1 MCQRLCWCV
10 KQARREQIGLVVGTP
25 CVRLPGVHDAISI
38 MMSLGGIGCTQTSD
52 GAKYKGVLSKI
63 NADGLML
70 RIASLVFDGLDE
82 VKFAKPEECKMI
94 ADSGWSK
101 LEAVDVKVGAAD
113 VGPIGAMDDA
123 GGFGTD
129 SAISRGKGGYGFC
142 FIIFS

>member
-1 MCQRLCWCV
+1 MAVNGYREDD
-10 KQARREQIGLVVGTP
+10 RRKFVYDVLIGQDVVVT
-25 CVRLPGVHDAISI
+25 
-38 MMSLGGIGCTQTSD
+38 TSD

-70 RIASLVFDGLDE
+70 RIASLVFDGLAE

-113 VGPIGAMDDA
+113 VGPIGSMDDA

-129 SAISRGKGGYGFC
+129 SAISRGKGGYV
-142 FIIFS
+142 

>member
-1 MCQRLCWCV
+1 M
-10 KQARREQIGLVVGTP
+10 
-25 CVRLPGVHDAISI
+25 VHW
-38 MMSLGGIGCTQTSD
+38 LQTSD

-82 VKFAKPEECKMI
+82 VKFAKPEECKII

-113 VGPIGAMDDA
+113 VGPIGTMDDA

-129 SAISRGKGGYGFC
+129 SAISRGKGGYDLFLFFVC
-142 FIIFS
+142 FVSRILFYILKIISIIKFN